1 MPASSTRSRI
11 QRPRSSSPTLERR
24 PTRDPSRASA
34 RAKMVIDPD
43 GKRTSPR
50 PSPKPAPARGG
61 ATSPII
67 IPSVRTSRSAPVIT
81 RSCHRTVDIESVSGT
96 IRLSGCAGSKGR
108 SMALTSGR
116 EVLSAARA
124 GGYAVP
130 AFNIF
135 NLEMLQAAFQAAEV
149 ERAPVIVQVS
159 SRSIAYAGLRPL
171 AALATAL
178 AQSVPVPVVLHLDH
192 GPGLAECRAA
202 IDEGFTSVM
211 YDGADLPYA
220 ENVSRTRDVVAAAH
234 ARGAAAEAELG
245 QVGHT
250 SHQHLPAE
258 LTDPEEARR
267 FVKETGV
274 DALAV
279 AIGTVHGMTETGA
292 ILDVDRIGNL
302 AHHVDAALVMHGSS
316 GVDDDTLVRA
326 VAPGHETDAR
336 AVLGDA
342 RDAVMEA
349 ARHRIRLVD
358 AAGRA

>member
-1 MPASSTRSRI
+1 
-11 QRPRSSSPTLERR
+11 
-24 PTRDPSRASA
+24 
-34 RAKMVIDPD
+34 
-43 GKRTSPR
+43 
-50 PSPKPAPARGG
+50 
-61 ATSPII
+61 
-67 IPSVRTSRSAPVIT
+67 
-81 RSCHRTVDIESVSGT
+81 
-96 IRLSGCAGSKGR
+96 
-108 SMALTSGR
+108 MALTSGR
-116 EVLSAARA
+116 EVLSAARG

-135 NLEMLQAAFQAAEV
+135 NLEMLQAALRAAEV
-149 ERAPVIVQVS
+149 ERAPVIVQIS
-159 SRSIAYAGLRPL
+159 PRSIAYAGLHPL

-178 AQSVPVPVVLHLDH
+178 AERVPVPVVLHLDH
-192 GPGLAECRAA
+192 GPGLAECQAA
-202 IDEGFTSVM
+202 LAEGFTSVM

-220 ENVSRTRDVVAAAH
+220 DNVSRTRDVVTAAH

-245 QVGHT
+245 QVGHA
-250 SHQHLPAE
+250 SHEHLPAE

-326 VAPGHETDAR
+326 VAAGIRKVNLSTALQRVFMDTLRRSATDPGHETDAR

-349 ARHRIRLVD
+349 ARHRIRLVG